1 MLYLLLTDFF
11 LSELDYIWIFTFAFA
26 INDGSM
32 KISVFDFVSWPK
44 KGITRPQYLISSFS
58 ENTFRGMLWKLWEQ
72 SFMF

>member
-1 MLYLLLTDFF
+1 MIYFMILYLLLTDFF

-44 KGITRPQYLISSFS
+44 KGNNQTSIPNQ
-58 ENTFRGMLWKLWEQ
+58 
-72 SFMF
+72 